1 MGDVKPF
8 FECNGEVFE
17 FGDVWENDSGE
28 RYQVVG
34 RSLRRYPPELPI
46 EWQLTDEELFAAWL
60 SNPAEARITLRPAS
74 VSAGVV
80 PPAEDIVVL
89 WHPCLTG
96 WKLVSRPEVC
106 HG

>member
-8 FECNGEVFE
+8 FECNGEVFQ

-34 RSLRRYPPELPI
+34 LLLRRYAPQL
-46 EWQLTDEELFAAWL
+46 EWRLIGTDEERFAD
-60 SNPAEARITLRPAS
+60 SFRGPSEARITLRPVS

-80 PPAEDIVVL
+80 PPAEDVVVL
-89 WHPCLTG
+89 WHPGLTG
-96 WKLVSRPEVC
+96 WKLVSRPEVS